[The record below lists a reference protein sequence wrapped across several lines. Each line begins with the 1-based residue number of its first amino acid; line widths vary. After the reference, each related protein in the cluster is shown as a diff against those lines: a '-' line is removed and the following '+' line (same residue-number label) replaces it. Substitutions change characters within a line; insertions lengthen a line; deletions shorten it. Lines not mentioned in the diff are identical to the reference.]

1 MSTPTPLRS
10 LIGGFGLSLP
20 VHALLLLNG
29 NVFGISGFFHRA
41 VKGNIEALAGVS
53 GLLAGGL
60 VIGAL
65 EGANTA
71 VLGLEIRQVLL
82 SGFLVGLG
90 TKMSNGCT
98 SGHMICGISRLSKR
112 SIAATATFFSTA
124 AVTARL
130 LHGSKLGPSN
140 PSWDWSLGSMGKK
153 LIALQAIPLVISA
166 FLCFYN
172 DKQKPKSEDVAPK
185 EPNILARRATYFN
198 NGFNF
203 ALALSLSNLIDPI
216 KVLTFLLLPIHSA
229 FDPSLAFL
237 AMGALPTSIILYNFF
252 CGTRRPMLGGPW
264 AIPTGGEINIKI
276 LTGAAALF
284 GVGWG
289 ISGICPGPGLVN
301 FGRAITSGSDV
312 APLAGWLS
320 AVAVGGLLG

>member
-10 LIGGFGLSLP
+10 FIGGFGLSLP

-41 VKGNIEALAGVS
+41 VKGNLEALAGVS
-53 GLLAGGL
+53 GLFAGGL
-60 VIGAL
+60 VIGIL
-65 EGANTA
+65 EGSKQA
-71 VLGLEIRQVLL
+71 VLGLEMRQVLF

-98 SGHMICGISRLSKR
+98 SGHMVCGLSRLSKR
-112 SIAATATFFSTA
+112 SIAATVTFLSTA

-130 LHGSKLGPSN
+130 LHGSTLNASN
-140 PSWDWSLGSMGKK
+140 PSWDWNLGSTGKK
-153 LIALQAIPLVISA
+153 LIALQAIPLMISA
-166 FLCFYN
+166 FLYFCN
-172 DKQKPKSEDVAPK
+172 DKQKPKPDDASPK
-185 EPNILARRATYFN
+185 EPNVLARRATYFN

-237 AMGALPTSIILYNFF
+237 AMGALPTSIILYAFF
-252 CGTRRPMLGGPW
+252 RGKQRPILGGLW
-264 AIPTGGEINIKI
+264 AIPTGGKI
-276 LTGAAALF
+276 DMKLLTGAALF

-289 ISGICPGPGLVN
+289 ISGVCPGPGLVN

-312 APLAGWLS
+312 RPLAGWLS

>member
-41 VKGNIEALAGVS
+41 VKGNLEALAGVS
-53 GLLAGGL
+53 GLFAGGL
-60 VIGAL
+60 VIGIL
-65 EGANTA
+65 EGSNKA
-71 VLGLEIRQVLL
+71 VLGLEMRQVLL

-98 SGHMICGISRLSKR
+98 SGHMICGLSRLSKR
-112 SIAATATFFSTA
+112 SIAATATFFFTA

-130 LHGSKLGPSN
+130 LHGSTLNASN
-140 PSWDWSLGSMGKK
+140 PSWDWNLESTGKK
-153 LIALQAIPLVISA
+153 LTALQAIPLMISA
-166 FLCFYN
+166 FLYFYN
-172 DKQKPKSEDVAPK
+172 KPKSDDATPK

-237 AMGALPTSIILYNFF
+237 AMGALPTSIILYTFF
-252 CGTRRPMLGGPW
+252 RGKQRSTLGGLW
-264 AIPTGGEINIKI
+264 AIPTGGEIDMKL
-276 LTGAAALF
+276 LTGAALF

-289 ISGICPGPGLVN
+289 ISGVCPGPGLVN

-312 APLAGWLS
+312 RPLTGWLS

>member
-1 MSTPTPLRS
+1 MHTILT
-10 LIGGFGLSLP
+10 
-20 VHALLLLNG
+20 
-29 NVFGISGFFHRA
+29 
-41 VKGNIEALAGVS
+41 VS
-53 GLLAGGL
+53 
-60 VIGAL
+60 
-65 EGANTA
+65 
-71 VLGLEIRQVLL
+71 
-82 SGFLVGLG
+82 
-90 TKMSNGCT
+90 
-98 SGHMICGISRLSKR
+98 R
-112 SIAATATFFSTA
+112 SITATVTFFSTA

-140 PSWDWSLGSMGKK
+140 PSWDWSLGSTGKK
-153 LIALQAIPLVISA
+153 LIALQAIPLIISA
-166 FLCFYN
+166 FLYFYN
-172 DKQKPKSEDVAPK
+172 KQKSVDAVPK

-252 CGTRRPMLGGPW
+252 CGMRRPILGGSW
-264 AIPTGGEINIKI
+264 AIPTGGEIDTKL
-276 LTGAAALF
+276 LTGAALF

-312 APLAGWLS
+312 GPLAGWLS
-320 AVAVGGLLG
+320 AVALGGLLG

>member
-10 LIGGFGLSLP
+10 FLGGFGLSLP

-41 VKGNIEALAGVS
+41 VKGNLEALAGVS
-53 GLLAGGL
+53 GLFAGGL
-60 VIGAL
+60 VIGIL
-65 EGANTA
+65 EGSNKE
-71 VLGLEIRQVLL
+71 VLGLEMRQVLL
-82 SGFLVGLG
+82 SGLLVGLG

-112 SIAATATFFSTA
+112 SFAATATFFSTA

-130 LHGSKLGPSN
+130 LHGSTLSVSN
-140 PSWDWSLGSMGKK
+140 PSWDWNLGSAGKN
-153 LIALQAIPLVISA
+153 LIALQAIPLMISV
-166 FLCFYN
+166 FLYFCN
-172 DKQKPKSEDVAPK
+172 KPKPDDAAPK
-185 EPNILARRATYFN
+185 ATNILARRAAYFN

-237 AMGALPTSIILYNFF
+237 AMGALPTSIILYAFF
-252 CGTRRPMLGGPW
+252 RGKQMPILGGSW
-264 AIPTGGEINIKI
+264 AIPTGGKVDMKL
-276 LTGAAALF
+276 LTGAALF

-289 ISGICPGPGLVN
+289 ISGVCPGPGLVN

-312 APLAGWLS
+312 RPLTGWLS